1 MLAYLLLAS
10 TLVIAACGLVY
21 ELVAGALASYLI
33 GDTITRFSTVIG
45 VYLFAMGVGAWL
57 AKYIRRDLL
66 ARFVQLEILVGVFGG
81 FSAMALFAAFA
92 FGMAFSVMLYVMV
105 MLVGI
110 LVGMEIPIMMRI
122 LRKRMEFNDLV
133 SRVLSFDYLGA
144 LLASLAL
151 PLWFVPHLGLIRS
164 ALVFG
169 IINLGVAA
177 LTLWLFRRDLDRPD
191 LRVSTAAGLAL
202 LVAGLVWA
210 EDFSRYAESQLY
222 PEPVIYSKQTPYQRI
237 VATSAGRHTN
247 LYLNSHL
254 QFSSKDEYRYHEALV
269 HPAAASPARIARH
282 ALVLGGGDGM
292 AVRELLRY
300 PGIERITLVDLDP
313 GVTTLFR
320 DHDRFALLNGFALR
334 DPRVTIVNQ
343 DAWRWLEQNRD
354 TFGLVIIDFP
364 DPGNFALGKLYTTTF
379 YRLLKHR
386 LAPDGIVAIQATSP
400 LFAREAYWC
409 VVTTLETA
417 GLKTVPYHVY
427 VPSFGEWGF
436 IIASRE
442 RYTPPTSLPAG
453 LRYLTRQ
460 TLPGLFVFSE
470 DMARVPTEANRLD
483 NQIVVQYYER
493 AWRASLRE

>member
-1 MLAYLLLAS
+1 LLAS
-10 TLVIAACGLVY
+10 ALVIAACGLVY

-92 FGMAFSVMLYVMV
+92 FGVAFTVMLYVLV

-110 LVGMEIPIMMRI
+110 LVGLEIPILMRI
-122 LRKRMEFNDLV
+122 LRKRLEFSDLV

-144 LLASLAL
+144 LLASLAF
-151 PLWFVPHLGLIRS
+151 PLWFVPQLGLIRS
-164 ALVFG
+164 ALFFG
-169 IINLGVAA
+169 IVNLGVAA
-177 LTLWLFRRDLDRPD
+177 LTLWLFRRELSGAG
-191 LRVSTAAGLAL
+191 LRVSTAAGLVL
-202 LVAGLVWA
+202 LAAGLVWA
-210 EDFSRYAESQLY
+210 EDFSRYAESHLY
-222 PEPVIYSKQTPYQRI
+222 PEPVIYSQQTPYQRI
-237 VATSAGRHTN
+237 VATSAGRHTS

-269 HPAAASPARIARH
+269 HPAAASPGRAGRH

-300 PGIERITLVDLDP
+300 PDIERITLVDLDP

-320 DHDRFALLNGFALR
+320 DHDRFARLNNHALR
-334 DPRVTIVNQ
+334 DPRVTIINQ
-343 DAWRWLEQNRD
+343 DAWRWLEESRD

-364 DPGNFALGKLYTTTF
+364 DPGNFALGKLYSTTF

-386 LAPDGIVAIQATSP
+386 LAPDGLIAIQATSP

-409 VVTTLETA
+409 VVTTLEA
-417 GLKTVPYHVY
+417 VGLKTVPYHAY

-436 IIASRE
+436 ILAGRGHY
-442 RYTPPTSLPAG
+442 RPPASLPAG
-453 LRYLTRQ
+453 LRYLSRE

-470 DMARVPTEANRLD
+470 DMARVPTGVNRLD

-493 AWRASLRE
+493 AWKASLRE